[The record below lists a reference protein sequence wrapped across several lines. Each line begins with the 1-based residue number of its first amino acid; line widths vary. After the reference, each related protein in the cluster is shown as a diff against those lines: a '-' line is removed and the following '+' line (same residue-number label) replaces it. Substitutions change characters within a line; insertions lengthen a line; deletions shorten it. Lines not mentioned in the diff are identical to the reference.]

1 MSEWV
6 SDAEVTA
13 RLGYKILIAGL
24 SEAGKTAVKRIF
36 FLKQTTK
43 DVDSLS
49 ATINYE
55 RLSVTISDTPVTIV
69 DLGGQKIFLK
79 RFLSGFSPFIF
90 SSVQVFIYLIDVAN
104 KTSRN
109 NSIEYFRACIE
120 KLREFSPEAELYVFL
135 HKNDLVRNNPNYES
149 IHEQL
154 KEQFQLETD
163 KRLKFFRTTIYKP
176 ESVIDS
182 FGRIFEL
189 VIPQIARSAFVD
201 ERTIGEIEE
210 HHLIDMT
217 LREPVPK
224 VEATSQSGIDIVTPK
239 IAGDTQVLEKLQFLM
254 REATKTQP
262 DFPTQASERQIFLG
276 NAATEELSSEAV
288 LTHFESPKPLESTII
303 NKSKSVDAIKIPT
316 QVPLG
321 TTSQESSMINQKI
334 SHIENFYRVGI
345 ENATEIVNSGFSNLF
360 EIAAKIGIPI
370 PLISDIILKYLP
382 FLKNTQGEAKYATLN
397 EDRLLDML
405 NAHLK
410 GLLTEK
416 DIVQCLVI
424 MIEKNEMPVHEIV
437 KKYFAPE
444 KKKKEVKIKK
454 PVVEKEVAQYTQI
467 DIPVEAESIEGIITL
482 PQVPGM
488 GFKVDLIEPDALNAQ
503 ITFHLQGPLGQR
515 ELIGSSIVSAQI
527 TTDELLYLLAYELN
541 MSSMGLFEDGV
552 SAMYFAA
559 KIIHESIRRLRQ
571 SNLHSTSELKAQVLR
586 KSKGAIQYRAGQV
599 DFIIP
604 TEVQMDGDFILIPD
618 SEHVAFKVEKA
629 DKGITIKF
637 FQRGFPIG
645 EVNVIESIGLQQL
658 NGLLQKAM
666 QLPIESE
673 GAIDFASRMI
683 HSVIRR
689 LVKEEEVLVPKIST
703 KTLIEKPEEDE
714 SSEQLKTYLA
724 LLDED

>member
-109 NSIEYFRACIE
+109 NSIEYFRACLE
-120 KLREFSPEAELYVFL
+120 KLREFSPEAELFVFL

-189 VIPQIARSAFVD
+189 IIPTIAGSAFVD

-224 VEATSQSGIDIVTPK
+224 VEATYQSGIDIITPK

-262 DFPTQASERQIFLG
+262 DFPTQADQKQIFLG

-288 LTHFESPKPLESTII
+288 LTHFEAPKPIESSIS
-303 NKSKSVDAIKIPT
+303 NKTEFVEPPKEPT
-316 QVPLG
+316 PAPLG
-321 TTSQESSMINQKI
+321 TASQESSLINQRI
-334 SHIENFYRVGI
+334 SHIDNFYRIGI

-370 PLISDIILKYLP
+370 PLISDIILKYIP
-382 FLKNTQGEAKYATLN
+382 FLKNTQSEAKYATLN

-410 GLLTEK
+410 GFLNEK

-424 MIEKNEMPVHEIV
+424 MLEKNEMPVHEIV

-444 KKKKEVKIKK
+444 KKKKELKVKK
-454 PVVEKEVAQYTQI
+454 PVIEKEVPQYAKI

-488 GFKVDLIEPDALNAQ
+488 GFKVDLIEPDALNAR

-559 KIIHESIRRLRQ
+559 KIIHESIRQLHQ
-571 SNLHSTSELKAQVLR
+571 SNLRSTSEIKAHVLR
-586 KSKGAIQYRAGQV
+586 KSKGKIQYRAGQV

-618 SEHVAFKVEKA
+618 SENVAFKVEKA

-658 NGLLQKAM
+658 HGLLQKAM

-673 GAIDFASRMI
+673 GAIDFASRII
-683 HSVIRR
+683 HSVISK
-689 LVKEEEVLVPKIST
+689 LAKPEEVLMPKTSI
-703 KTLIEKPEEDE
+703 KTSIDIQEEDE
-714 SSEQLKTYLA
+714 SSEQLKSYLA